1 MYETYFG
8 MKLNPFKK
16 DIDIKNT
23 YEFKDFKEVQSRLKY
38 LLNNKGIGLFTG
50 TSGKGKTYSIKY
62 FVKNLNPNLYKVVY
76 LSLSTVTVLEF
87 YRNFCIGLGIEPASK
102 KVDMYHQ
109 IQERLKTLVKDRR
122 ITPIIICDEAQ
133 YLKTDILN
141 DLKMLLNFEMDS
153 KDYAVLILVGQP
165 TLNDILSRTVHEAL
179 NQRIIVNY
187 MFIGIDFEEV
197 KQYIIDRCNLA
208 EISNEIFDENSIK
221 ALASNCNGSTR
232 YLNNLIDK
240 ALMICCNQKEQTIT
254 TDTVMLATNDLRLI

>member
-8 MKLNPFKK
+8 KKLNPFKK

-87 YRNFCIGLGIEPASK
+87 YKNFCIGLGIEPASK

-133 YLKTDILN
+133 YLKTDVLN

-208 EISNEIFDENSIK
+208 EISNEIFDENAIK
-221 ALASNCNGSTR
+221 ALSSNCNGSTR

-240 ALMICCNQKEQTIT
+240 ALMICCNQKKQTVT
-254 TDTVMLATNDLRLI
+254 TDTVMLATNDLSLI

>member
-8 MKLNPFKK
+8 MKLTPFKK

-87 YRNFCIGLGIEPASK
+87 YKNFCIGLGIEPASK

-133 YLKTDILN
+133 YLKTDVLN

-208 EISNEIFDENSIK
+208 EISNEIFDENAIK
-221 ALASNCNGSTR
+221 ALSSNCNGSTR

-240 ALMICCNQKEQTIT
+240 ALMICCNQKKQTVT
-254 TDTVMLATNDLRLI
+254 TDTIMLATNDLSLI

>member
-1 MYETYFG
+1 MYESYFG
-8 MKLNPFKK
+8 MKINPFKK

-23 YEFKDFKEVQSRLKY
+23 YEFKDFKEVQNRLKY
-38 LLNNKGIGLFTG
+38 LLKNKGIGLFTG

-76 LSLSTVTVLEF
+76 LSLSTLTVLEF
-87 YRNFCIGLGIEPASK
+87 YKNFCIGLGIEPAAK

-109 IQERLKTLVKDRR
+109 IQERLQTLVKDRR

-133 YLKTDILN
+133 YLKTDVLN

-187 MFIGIDFEEV
+187 MFIGIDYEEV
-197 KQYIIDRCNLA
+197 KEYIIDRCNLA
-208 EISNEIFDENSIK
+208 EISNEIFDESSIK

-240 ALMICCNQKEQTIT
+240 ALMICCNQKEQTIS
-254 TDTVMLATNDLRLI
+254 TDTIMLATNDLSLI

>member
-87 YRNFCIGLGIEPASK
+87 YKNFCIGLGIEPASK

-165 TLNDILSRTVHEAL
+165 ALNDILSRTVHEAL

>member
-87 YRNFCIGLGIEPASK
+87 YKNFCIGLGIEPASK

-133 YLKTDILN
+133 YLKTDVLN

-240 ALMICCNQKEQTIT
+240 ALMICCNQKKQTVT
-254 TDTVMLATNDLRLI
+254 TVTVMLATNDLSLI